1 MVRLTDQTN
10 LNSPPIS
17 KNERIQSETAF
28 TEEGQQKQQKS
39 IYIQYTTLCSDIF
52 TVVFTFISWNCWMT
66 KMFQHSTNVSLA
78 WDRIQGKFRLFSK
91 LLQCRYPVA
100 SRTDLWCLQGHII
113 PRKRKPHWQE
123 TLLLTLC
130 FE

>member
-52 TVVFTFISWNCWMT
+52 TVVFTFIS
-66 KMFQHSTNVSLA
+66 
-78 WDRIQGKFRLFSK
+78 
-91 LLQCRYPVA
+91 
-100 SRTDLWCLQGHII
+100 
-113 PRKRKPHWQE
+113 
-123 TLLLTLC
+123 
-130 FE
+130 